1 MRAEIKQNERP
12 YQVCKNCVMDTT
24 DEDIVFDQNGVC
36 QRCNEYKTRILPDWN
51 HGKGHE
57 AELEKLI
64 RIYSFLCFSIINVTI
79 LIF

>member
-64 RIYSFLCFSIINVTI
+64 SDIKRKGKGKENGKKKR
-79 LIF
+79 